1 MQEGVFFHFQC
12 WKFSLAFKSNSSI
25 RDRIL
30 SLRLFAQN
38 PARNYLP
45 GKALKRATPGSLSFF
60 GTLPSENALKR
71 RAETFPCSVLCLS
84 YLDTGSLG
92 S

>member
-60 GTLPSENALKR
+60 WHTSLRKCSEEKGRDVPLLCALPQL
-71 RAETFPCSVLCLS
+71 P
-84 YLDTGSLG
+84 
-92 S
+92 